1 MYLDKYLIRYK
12 VKIGNALSFPGR
24 AVVLKAS

>member
-12 VKIGNALSFPGR
+12 VKIGNALAFPGR
-24 AVVLKAS
+24 AVAFKSA